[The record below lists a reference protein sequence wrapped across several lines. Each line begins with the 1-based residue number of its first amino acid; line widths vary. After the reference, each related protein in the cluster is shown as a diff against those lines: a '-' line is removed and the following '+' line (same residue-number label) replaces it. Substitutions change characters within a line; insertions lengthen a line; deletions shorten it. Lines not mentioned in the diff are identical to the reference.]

1 MPSAQPVALLLL
13 LSIPA
18 TLAAQGAAAG
28 QAGHRTILPEA
39 REIALARSAAPA
51 AISATAEVWVL
62 GETGYRLAVA
72 GTSGAAC
79 MVSRSWI
86 QSIEP
91 VCYDPEGAATIM
103 KMEIRRTELLHGGM
117 SVADAEREVQAAIDR
132 GEIRVPSRV
141 AVSWMQSS
149 AQRLISDDGRPV
161 GAWQPHLML
170 YSPDFTAVDLGL
182 ASGAGA
188 GGIMVVDPGT
198 PKAMLLIVAGEF
210 VDLVEIAN

>member
-1 MPSAQPVALLLL
+1 
-13 LSIPA
+13 
-18 TLAAQGAAAG
+18 
-28 QAGHRTILPEA
+28 
-39 REIALARSAAPA
+39 
-51 AISATAEVWVL
+51 
-62 GETGYRLAVA
+62 
-72 GTSGAAC
+72 
-79 MVSRSWI
+79 
-86 QSIEP
+86 
-91 VCYDPEGAATIM
+91 
-103 KMEIRRTELLHGGM
+103 M